1 MRRPA
6 GPFVAATPS
15 AAAAWERKRS
25 LASRRAGRASTHG
38 ARREIDLALVA
49 RVPVAVIAQRFGV
62 SSDSV
67 YRHGH
72 KHVSAVQRAALMTN
86 LRPSAIDLEALQRS
100 EGESLL
106 GQLVAQRATL
116 QSYSAAAFEAGNVSA
131 AISAERA
138 VCDNLALVSK
148 LLGMLIVRHEV
159 SHTSLL
165 VSPSYLELRE
175 TLLRVLL
182 PHPAAARDVAAAL
195 HELEAKA
202 AEAIRAKANGGG
214 KLIEHA
220 PANSRANAL
229 GSTQTRPVG
238 GPVSSNPDDT
248 EAAR

>member
-1 MRRPA
+1 
-6 GPFVAATPS
+6 
-15 AAAAWERKRS
+15 
-25 LASRRAGRASTHG
+25 
-38 ARREIDLALVA
+38 
-49 RVPVAVIAQRFGV
+49 VPVAVIAQRFGV

-106 GQLVAQRATL
+106 GQLVVQRATL
-116 QSYSAAAFEAGNVSA
+116 QTYSASAFESGNVSA

-175 TLLRVLL
+175 TLLRVLR
-182 PHPAAARDVAAAL
+182 PHPAARDVAAAL

-229 GSTQTRPVG
+229 GSSQTRPVG

>member
-1 MRRPA
+1 MGTKKVA
-6 GPFVAATPS
+6 GITKG
-15 AAAAWERKRS
+15 RKGICS
-25 LASRRAGRASTHG
+25 CCTHG

-238 GPVSSNPDDT
+238 GP